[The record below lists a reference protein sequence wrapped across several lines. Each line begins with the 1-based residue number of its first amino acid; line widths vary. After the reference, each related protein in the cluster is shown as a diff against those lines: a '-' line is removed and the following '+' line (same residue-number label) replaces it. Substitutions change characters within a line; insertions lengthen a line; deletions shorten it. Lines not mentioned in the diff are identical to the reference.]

1 MKIIDFKQLKKDL
14 KNKRAI
20 IPNILSASRMAAPLV
35 IPPLAITGN
44 VPLVL
49 LAASGF
55 LLTDFLDGKIARAL
69 HGETK
74 LGQLLDQISDK
85 VCSIGLLLAL
95 IPTVPFMIVPLIL
108 ESTIAAIN
116 IKNTKKG
123 INVKSVQ
130 SGRLKMWPLS
140 ISLISGYGMIMSPS
154 IIFNIII
161 YLGLATTTVLEA
173 VNIKEYHDLAI
184 KYDEQNVNAQKDIKE
199 TKTNELD
206 KTCEKEKTYSKTNS
220 KNINRY
226 IENCTSIDELT
237 KIKEIINPNQNIE
250 SKQKTKTKK
259 RN

>member
-1 MKIIDFKQLKKDL
+1 MKNIDLEELKKDL
-14 KNKRAI
+14 KNKKAI
-20 IPNILSASRMAAPLV
+20 IPNILSASRMAAPFV
-35 IPPLAITGN
+35 IPPLAMTGN
-44 VPLVL
+44 IPLVL

-95 IPTVPFMIVPLIL
+95 IPTVPFMVVPLIL

-123 INVKSVQ
+123 INVKSVE

-154 IIFNIII
+154 IIFNIIT
-161 YLGLATTTVLEA
+161 YLGLSATTILE
-173 VNIKEYHDLAI
+173 VINIKEYHDLAI
-184 KYDEQNVNAQKDIKE
+184 KHSKQNENQYKDIKKTKE
-199 TKTNELD
+199 QKKTN
-206 KTCEKEKTYSKTNS
+206 EKEKTYSKNNS
-220 KNINRY
+220 YDINHY
-226 IENCTSIDELT
+226 IENCTSIKNLNEIKENINSKQIIET
-237 KIKEIINPNQNIE
+237 TQKIKQ
-250 SKQKTKTKK
+250 KK
-259 RN
+259 R

>member
-1 MKIIDFKQLKKDL
+1 MKNINFKQLKKDL

-20 IPNILSASRMAAPLV
+20 IPNILSASRMTAPLV
-35 IPPLAITGN
+35 IPSLAITGN
-44 VPLVL
+44 IPLVL

-95 IPTVPFMIVPLIL
+95 IPTVPFMIFPLIL

-116 IKNTKKG
+116 IKSTKQG
-123 INVKSVQ
+123 MNIKSTQ

-154 IIFNIII
+154 IIFNIIT

-173 VNIKEYHDLAI
+173 INIKEYHDLAI
-184 KYDEQNVNAQKDIKE
+184 NYAEQNIDEHTYIKKS
-199 TKTNELD
+199 KTGELD
-206 KTCEKEKTYSKTNS
+206 KSKSKEKTYSKTTS
-220 KNINRY
+220 YDLDSY
-226 IENCTSIDELT
+226 IDKCTSIEELNE
-237 KIKEIINPNQNIE
+237 IKEIINPNQNIE
-250 SKQKTKTKK
+250 TKQKTKQKK
-259 RN
+259 R

>member
-1 MKIIDFKQLKKDL
+1 MKNINFKQLKKDL

-20 IPNILSASRMAAPLV
+20 IPNILSASRIAAPFV
-35 IPPLAITGN
+35 IPPLAMTGN

-154 IIFNIII
+154 IVFNIIT
-161 YLGLATTTVLEA
+161 YLGLATTTVLET

-184 KYDEQNVNAQKDIKE
+184 KYDEQNIDEHKYIKKA
-199 TKTNELD
+199 KTGELD
-206 KTCEKEKTYSKTNS
+206 KSNSKEKTYGKINS
-220 KNINRY
+220 YDINQY
-226 IENCTSIDELT
+226 VENCTSIEELNE
-237 KIKEIINPNQNIE
+237 IKETINPNQNIE
-250 SKQKTKTKK
+250 TKQKTKQKK
-259 RN
+259 R

>member
-1 MKIIDFKQLKKDL
+1 MKNIDLEELKKDL
-14 KNKRAI
+14 KNKKAI
-20 IPNILSASRMAAPLV
+20 IPNILSASRMAAPFV
-35 IPPLAITGN
+35 IPPLAMTGN
-44 VPLVL
+44 IPLVL

-95 IPTVPFMIVPLIL
+95 IPTVPFMVVPLIL

-123 INVKSVQ
+123 INVKSVE

-154 IIFNIII
+154 IIFNIIT
-161 YLGLATTTVLEA
+161 YLGLSATTILE
-173 VNIKEYHDLAI
+173 VINIKEYHDLASQHN
-184 KYDEQNVNAQKDIKE
+184 EQKTNKDIK
-199 TKTNELD
+199 KTEIE
-206 KTCEKEKTYSKTNS
+206 KSQTSKEKTHSKTNTYD
-220 KNINRY
+220 INEY
-226 IENCTSIDELT
+226 IENCTSIENLHN
-237 KIKEIINPNQNIE
+237 IKEIIDPCQEINP
-250 SKQKTKTKK
+250 KQKTKQKK
-259 RN
+259 RY